1 MTHTDFTGPEGL
13 RTRGTLVLVP
23 GRGETRATYT
33 RLGTRLAADAYHVR
47 VVDLPDLTANT
58 VAPPHLVPPHLDGP
72 QIVPGALDELVAT
85 LATAVSLP
93 RPLVLAGADAG
104 AAAVAALIAG
114 GNGAAPW
121 WPDAVV
127 LAGLPGHAAAV
138 TGDWDSELAV
148 RTACAVHRGVLADDT
163 AVERGA
169 LGVPLPDTL
178 LDAAYGLTTDLPLLV
193 LVGDADPLADREA
206 LARTVKS
213 LPAARLSVVRGAH
226 HDVLNDRQHRSVA
239 AEIVNFL
246 ETVGNELVPVI
257 TVESSAW

>member
-23 GRGETRATYT
+23 GRGESRATYT
-33 RLGTRLAADAYHVR
+33 RLGDRLSADAYHVR
-47 VVDLPDLTANT
+47 VVDLPDLVART
-58 VAPPHLVPPHLDGP
+58 VPPPHLVPPDLDGP
-72 QIVPGALDELVAT
+72 QTVPGGLDELAAT
-85 LATAVSLP
+85 LAAAAALP

-104 AAAVAALIAG
+104 AAAVAALLAA

-121 WPDAVV
+121 WPDAVI

-148 RTACAVHRGVLADDT
+148 RTACAVHRDVLTEAAT
-163 AVERGA
+163 PGA
-169 LGVPLPDTL
+169 LGTPLPDTL
-178 LDAAYGLTTDLPLLV
+178 LDAAYGLATDLPVLV

-213 LPAARLSVVRGAH
+213 LPAARLSVVGGAH

-239 AEIVNFL
+239 AEIVGFL
-246 ETVGNELVPVI
+246 ETVGNDLVPVI